1 MSPIETHLA
10 MYSSISDK
18 QWRRYEELQEQ
29 HRVMRPPWM
38 SRRQRYML
46 AGGRALIAAGNR
58 LQQAAG
64 LLPQIEEFDAPCLT
78 C

>member
-1 MSPIETHLA
+1 MF
-10 MYSSISDK
+10 SSISDE

-29 HRVMRPPWM
+29 HRAMQPSRM
-38 SRRQRYML
+38 SRRQRFML
-46 AGGRALIAAGNR
+46 AGGRTLIAAGNR
-58 LQQAAG
+58 LQQSAG

>member
-1 MSPIETHLA
+1 MF
-10 MYSSISDK
+10 SSISDE

-29 HRVMRPPWM
+29 HQVMQSPRM
-38 SRRQRYML
+38 SHRQRFML

-58 LQQAAG
+58 LQQSAG